1 MFGSRDIYSSS
12 PPLWAPSFRKMFTFA
27 VVNVIAREGKWQVS
41 WCQVP
46 LSSILLDEESDRI
59 KVEVNKVRLG
69 QRQSGPCRF
78 LSQSLTSPG
87 RFTTGSQIKRKKK
100 KTWQRCFT
108 CESCLQ
114 LHWSWNDVSRCAAKT
129 KLTLTAKISAL
140 NYEPVTFGKLRLSE
154 CFRIELIISLS
165 CHSVCEDAFGTIIM

>member
-100 KTWQRCFT
+100 KPDK
-108 CESCLQ
+108 
-114 LHWSWNDVSRCAAKT
+114 DVSPARAASSSTGAEMMCLGVLPKR
-129 KLTLTAKISAL
+129 
-140 NYEPVTFGKLRLSE
+140 N
-154 CFRIELIISLS
+154 
-165 CHSVCEDAFGTIIM
+165 